1 MKKISI
7 ITVCFNDAKNLEKTL
22 HSMSSQVSRDKIE
35 HIIIDGA
42 SKDNTSEII
51 SKNNEKIDQWI
62 SEKDSGLY
70 DAMNKGID
78 LAKGE
83 YLWFMNAG
91 DIFYEASTIKN
102 VLSELNHQDILY
114 GAAQLVTEEGISVG
128 AYHKTLPNE
137 LTKNSFRKG
146 MVVCHQ
152 ALIVKKSIAE
162 KYNVN
167 YKIAADIDWAIRCVS
182 KSKEIQKSLF
192 TLCNFQTGGLSKQRQ
207 KLALTERFYV
217 LKSHFGIFTTLLAHF
232 EIVINYILVKIGLKK
247 TR

>member
-1 MKKISI
+1 
-7 ITVCFNDAKNLEKTL
+7 
-22 HSMSSQVSRDKIE
+22 
-35 HIIIDGA
+35 
-42 SKDNTSEII
+42 
-51 SKNNEKIDQWI
+51 
-62 SEKDSGLY
+62 
-70 DAMNKGID
+70 
-78 LAKGE
+78 
-83 YLWFMNAG
+83 
-91 DIFYEASTIKN
+91 
-102 VLSELNHQDILY
+102 
-114 GAAQLVTEEGISVG
+114 
-128 AYHKTLPNE
+128 
-137 LTKNSFRKG
+137 

-217 LKSHFGIFTTLLAHF
+217 LKSHFGIFKTLLAHF